1 MADKKKKVTTTTVTT
16 VIEETVVPTNE
27 KTHIICILDRSG
39 SMGSIIGASISGFNE
54 FLGKQKA
61 LPDKATITVVLFD
74 DQYEILYDN
83 VDIKNAELL
92 NGEVWKPRGMTALYD
107 AIGKTINTEKAK
119 LKKLS
124 VEAPS
129 KVLVCIVT
137 DGFENASEEYKG
149 EEGRK
154 RIISIIRECEK
165 EDWNFLYLA
174 ANQDAFA
181 VGAGFGIS
189 HGNTIN
195 YSATP
200 QGVHHMSATLN
211 SVYTSY
217 RGMSTRE
224 KDFSKKS
231 KSLITDN
238 EPEDDEKD
246 KGIDP
251 QNLTGTIT
259 TTGVAGGNFTTSN
272 NNNSNTA
279 VIDPKDKK

>member
-1 MADKKKKVTTTTVTT
+1 MADKKKKVTTTVTTTTVT
-16 VIEETVVPTNE
+16 ETIVPTNE

-39 SMGSIIGASISGFNE
+39 SMGSIINASISGFNE
-54 FLGKQKA
+54 FLGKQKE
-61 LPDKATITVVLFD
+61 LPDKATISVVLFD
-74 DQYEILYDN
+74 DQYELLYDN
-83 VDIKNAELL
+83 VDIKKAELL

-107 AIGKTINTEKAK
+107 SIGKTINTEKAK
-119 LKKLS
+119 LDKLGD
-124 VEAPS
+124 EKPA

-137 DGFENASEEYKG
+137 DGEENASEEYKG

-154 RIISIIRECEK
+154 RIISIIRGCEK

-174 ANQDAFA
+174 ANQDAFKI
-181 VGAGFGIS
+181 GSQFGMS
-189 HGNTIN
+189 AGNTIN

-211 SVYTSY
+211 SVSTSY
-217 RGMSTRE
+217 RGMSANSG
-224 KDFSKKS
+224 DFQKKS

>member
-1 MADKKKKVTTTTVTT
+1 MAKKIRKVTTVTT
-16 VIEETVVPTNE
+16 EEIIDAPTNE

-39 SMGSIIGASISGFNE
+39 SMMNIIGASISGFNE

-92 NGEVWKPRGMTALYD
+92 NDKVWQPRGMTALYD

-119 LKKLS
+119 LKKLG

-129 KVLVCIVT
+129 KVLTCIVT
-137 DGFENASEEYKG
+137 DGLENASEEYKG
-149 EEGRK
+149 EAGRK
-154 RIISIIRECEK
+154 QIVSLIRECEK
-165 EDWNFLYLA
+165 ENWNFLYLA

-189 HGNTIN
+189 YGNTIN

-200 QGVHHMSATLN
+200 QGVAGMSAMMNNAT
-211 SVYTSY
+211 VSY
-217 RGMSTRE
+217 RSMNSNSSDFKTR
-224 KDFSKKS
+224 S
-231 KSLITDN
+231 KSLI
-238 EPEDDEKD
+238 DDD
-246 KGIDP
+246 
-251 QNLTGTIT
+251 
-259 TTGVAGGNFTTSN
+259 
-272 NNNSNTA
+272 
-279 VIDPKDKK
+279 KDKKEPENYNTTTTTNTDENNNLTTKK

>member
-92 NGEVWKPRGMTALYD
+92 NGEIWKPRGMTALYD

-119 LKKLS
+119 LKKLG

-129 KVLVCIVT
+129 KVLTCIVT
-137 DGFENASEEYKG
+137 DGQENASEEYKG
-149 EEGRK
+149 EAGRK
-154 RIISIIRECEK
+154 QIISLIRECEK

-200 QGVHHMSATLN
+200 QGVHHMSQTLN
-211 SVYTSY
+211 CVSTSY
-217 RGMSTRE
+217 RGMSADSG
-224 KDFSKKS
+224 DFQKKS

-238 EPEDDEKD
+238 EPEDDEKN
-246 KGIDP
+246 KIDP

-272 NNNSNTA
+272 SNNSNTA